1 MIIHNPKITSGN
13 NEIMVSSRVEF
24 QSRNVNLPPELCFKF
39 PLANED
45 YISDRSDGFLIAMI
59 LMAMQAGEDIHVK
72 GVVSPRLLTGLCEY
86 QRTFNLW
93 FPRRF
98 RTVEIN
104 CESLLPSVIEGDNR
118 AVVSAFSGGIDSFF
132 TLWSHH
138 PCNDDNSETQI
149 SHALFSHGFD
159 ISLDENESF
168 TKARQLYEDML
179 RDLNIGLL
187 VASSNIHEFD
197 TRRDWGIF
205 HGTTLISMAHILG
218 RRTIRFYVPSS
229 HTYGNLIPWGSDPR
243 IDHLLSTESMEVVH
257 DGAGFTRVEKTD
269 VISGWPETYNK
280 LRVCPQADGVNNCS
294 RCEKCL
300 RTMVTLELTG
310 ALTEYTTFTPGLPLR
325 LVRRCRYFNSSD
337 FTFPKE
343 ILGRAASL
351 KRYDILFII
360 TYAVVRSRVLQLLRF
375 VKIKL
380 IAAWRSI
387 HV

>member
-72 GVVSPRLLTGLCEY
+72 GVVSPRLLTGVCEY

-118 AVVSAFSGGIDSFF
+118 AVVSAFSGGVDSFF
-132 TLWSHH
+132 TLWSHL
-138 PCNDDNSETQI
+138 PRNDGDTNTQI
-149 SHALFSHGFD
+149 TDTLFIHGFD
-159 ISLDENESF
+159 IILEHASAYSI
-168 TKARQLYEDML
+168 L
-179 RDLNIGLL
+179 RDAYTEMFGRLGINFLTDSTNIQ
-187 VASSNIHEFD
+187 HFD
-197 TRRDWGIF
+197 TRSNWGLF
-205 HGTTLISMAHILG
+205 HGTSLIGLAHVMG
-218 RRTIRFYVPSS
+218 RGMEKFYVPAS
-229 HTYGNLIPWGSDPR
+229 HTYKDLIPWGTDPR
-243 IDHLLSTESMEVVH
+243 IDHLLSTESLEVIH
-257 DGAGFTRVEKTD
+257 DGAGFTRVEKTE
-269 VISGWPETYNK
+269 VLSRWPETYDK
-280 LRVCPQADGVNNCS
+280 LKVCSPGDSTLNCCQ
-294 RCEKCL
+294 CEKCL

-360 TYAVVRSRVLQLLRF
+360 TYAAVRSRVLQLLRF